1 MSRVKTQVAIK
12 QSFNGMNLGKKARSM
27 GQAKVTT
34 IPSDFAVKN
43 YHELIKDYFPNIK
56 FSGTNDKSI
65 HYQTVNVVMERIE
78 TENDTINKIPKDI
91 PGSLTKL
98 INMVRG
104 KYRIPNSC
112 GIIATMA
119 YAARLSN
126 TELKPPDRL
135 TAKRMLINYNNNEM
149 YRLKSAVSSVD
160 EITNQQTQEI
170 QINNGIQTMDQYL
183 ESNTIM
189 EMGPSKLCQ
198 YDINTNQGKWIYIKN
213 PDGSSRK
220 TLKPNSYARL
230 TIIIDVHISEEYS
243 RLLIRDVKRLNMG
256 LKVNQILKTVIE
268 EMIRDFDEVKMEL
281 QSKVKPKNTKEIN
294 DLINKLE

>member
-1 MSRVKTQVAIK
+1 
-12 QSFNGMNLGKKARSM
+12 
-27 GQAKVTT
+27 
-34 IPSDFAVKN
+34 
-43 YHELIKDYFPNIK
+43 
-56 FSGTNDKSI
+56 
-65 HYQTVNVVMERIE
+65 
-78 TENDTINKIPKDI
+78 
-91 PGSLTKL
+91 
-98 INMVRG
+98 
-104 KYRIPNSC
+104 
-112 GIIATMA
+112 
-119 YAARLSN
+119 
-126 TELKPPDRL
+126 
-135 TAKRMLINYNNNEM
+135 MLINYNNNEM